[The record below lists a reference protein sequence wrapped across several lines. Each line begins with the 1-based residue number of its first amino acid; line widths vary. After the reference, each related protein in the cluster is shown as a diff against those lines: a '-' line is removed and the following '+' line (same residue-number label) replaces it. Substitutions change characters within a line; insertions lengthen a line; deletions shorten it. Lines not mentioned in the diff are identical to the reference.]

1 MFAVIIYRI
10 QPGGAPQLF
19 VNRIVSGF
27 ESESEADKWCDALE
41 GEGNFNDR
49 SLIVK
54 LEHVYVTTARPT
66 PPTAGA
72 APRRDGSA

>member
-10 QPGGAPQLF
+10 QPGRAQQLF
-19 VNRIVSGF
+19 VKPSSQRIQ
-27 ESESEADKWCDALE
+27 SESEADKWCDALE
-41 GEGNFNDR
+41 GEGNVNDR

>member
-10 QPGGAPQLF
+10 QPEREPQLF
-19 VNRIVSGF
+19 VKRIVSGF

-41 GEGNFNDR
+41 GNVNDR
-49 SLIVK
+49 SLIVE